1 MQMPTQ
7 TDNHKLRT
15 NVLIEKKCNY
25 ESLKP
30 KILPSMPHR
39 LYFDKKNM
47 NSLELRSP

>member
-39 LYFDKKNM
+39 LYFDKKI
-47 NSLELRSP
+47 